1 MSTKSDLAIDLPE
14 TERKAFMV
22 LETSEQRQSLYDPV
36 RREILRTLDGG
47 IEDFESEV
55 KRTERVLKD
64 GTRVVEELTV
74 KKPTRRYWM
83 TAQEIVDLI
92 NAKDET
98 LGVTNY
104 NCYYHL
110 HKLSGQGLVEQYPP
124 RDASDS
130 KGRRVRGMYFRTA
143 ARFFVPTAFE
153 ISPGL
158 KEADVLPP
166 EVNKRAVE
174 LAQKVKASGV
184 ADAFEYST
192 EIGGTTYWFSMTM
205 SLHDDGESIVSV
217 VRDISETRR
226 AEEALRRSREQ
237 LDLALKGADL
247 APWDWYEKKKE
258 MIFSKRF
265 ADFLGFSVKNLS
277 KYGRDR
283 FKLVHFEDVELVKQK
298 WTEHFSG
305 QTPFYSAEYRILT
318 HDGTYK
324 WVMDRGS
331 IVERDNEG
339 NPVRAAGTIRDV
351 TWEKLTLEALGQ
363 SEEKYLRLVNDSIQ
377 GIAIIQKGRI
387 VFANPAFAKIV
398 GRAVGELLSMG
409 EQDVWSLVEP
419 KDRPMLEKRNEDSTE
434 GLELPRHRFRY
445 VRPNGE
451 IRWVESYAKVIDY
464 EGETALQAVEVDI
477 TDQYIAE
484 QKLRQSEERYREL
497 YENLSDGVITT
508 DPEGIVTFCSPIAA
522 EMFGYVPDDIIT
534 NSVEVLI
541 HPEDRAWV
549 ISTFEAN
556 TLNLNERYEG
566 LEARGL
572 RKDGS
577 IFYFHATGT
586 AIRRDGQH
594 IGFQSLVR
602 NITERVESEKALR
615 AQRDLAEMYLKMA
628 GNIFLVLDQDG
639 NISLLNRAG
648 RHVLGLADG
657 EDIVGA
663 SWFDFIPPEERA
675 EVRDQFD
682 QLIHGKLTHIDYRER
697 RVVTRNGE
705 ERLIAWRTNLLYGDK
720 KEIIGLLSSGEDIT
734 ERRRS
739 ERFLEESEAK
749 YRMLVERSNIG
760 IAVLQYPP
768 LRVLFTNEA
777 TINTLGFSSDDFTS
791 FSEVK
796 LESLVYP
803 EDLPRFLRNLEV
815 IMSGEVGQYHPSY
828 EYRVYNRDG
837 GVVWI
842 RDAPQKVIYQG
853 EPAILTIGIIIT
865 GEKERMFALEQRTEA
880 YTAALGSIDEGF
892 AMIEENRIVE
902 ANGSFL
908 DMLEFPLDDVKD
920 KLVWSLSPRKQPG
933 NVSSKS
939 KMQDLIVHAS
949 SGKIQKAEWKFRT
962 SSGQDILKQIELR
975 QTRSGGSIVLVVK
988 NTQE

>member
-1 MSTKSDLAIDLPE
+1 MNTKSDLSIDLPE

-47 IEDFESEV
+47 IEDFDSEV
-55 KRTERVLKD
+55 KRTEQVLKD
-64 GTRVVEELTV
+64 GTRVVEEVTV
-74 KKPTRRYWM
+74 RKPTRRYWM

-92 NAKDET
+92 NEKDPK
-98 LGVTNY
+98 LGVTSY

-110 HKLSGQGLVEQYPP
+110 HKLSDQGLVEQYPP
-124 RDASDS
+124 DS
-130 KGRRVRGMYFRTA
+130 EGKRVRGMYFRTA

-166 EVNKRAVE
+166 EASKHAVE
-174 LAQKVKASGV
+174 LAQKVKTSGV
-184 ADAFEYST
+184 ADAFEYSID
-192 EIGGTTYWFSMTM
+192 IGGTTYWFSMTM

-226 AEEALRRSREQ
+226 AQEALKRSREE

-247 APWDWYEKKKE
+247 APWDWYEKRQE
-258 MIFSKRF
+258 MVFSKSF
-265 ADFLGFSVKNLS
+265 ANFLGLSVKKLS
-277 KYGRDR
+277 EYGKDR
-283 FKLVHFEDVELVKQK
+283 FKLVHPDDVGLVKQK
-298 WTEHFSG
+298 WTEHFTG

-318 HDGTYK
+318 NDGTYK

-331 IVERDNEG
+331 IVERDSEG
-339 NPVRAAGTIRDV
+339 NPLRAAGTIRDI

-377 GIAIIQKGRI
+377 GIVIIQKGRI
-387 VFANPAFAKIV
+387 MFANPAYAKIV
-398 GRAVGELLSMG
+398 GRTVGELLSMSAK
-409 EQDVWSLVEP
+409 EVWSTVEP
-419 KDRPMLEKRNEDSTE
+419 EDRAVLEKRNQDSIKGED
-434 GLELPRHRFRY
+434 LPRYRFRH

-464 EGETALQAVEVDI
+464 EGDAALQAVEVDI

-484 QKLRQSEERYREL
+484 QKLRQSEERYRQL

-508 DPEGIVTFCSPIAA
+508 DPEGLVTFCSPVAA

-534 NSVEVLI
+534 NSVEMLI

-549 ISTFEAN
+549 LSTFEAN

-566 LEARGL
+566 LEARGV

-577 IFYFHATGT
+577 VFYFHATGT

-594 IGFQSLVR
+594 VGFQSLVR

-639 NISLLNRAG
+639 NISLLNHAG
-648 RHVLGLADG
+648 RRVVGIPDD
-657 EDIVGA
+657 ENIVGV
-663 SWFDFIPPEERA
+663 SWFDFVPPEERA
-675 EVRDQFD
+675 ESRSLFN
-682 QLIHGKLTHIDYRER
+682 QLIHGKIADIGYRER
-697 RVVTRNGE
+697 RIVTRRGE
-705 ERLIAWRTNLLYGDK
+705 ERLIAWRRNLLYDDK

-739 ERFLEESEAK
+739 EKILEESEAK

-760 IAVLQYPP
+760 IAVLKYPP

-777 TINTLGFSSDDFTS
+777 TINTLGFSSDEFVS
-791 FSEVK
+791 FSHVK
-796 LESLVYP
+796 LESLIHP
-803 EDLPRFLRNLEV
+803 DDLPRVLEALGE
-815 IMSGEVGQYHPSY
+815 IMAGKVGQYHPSY
-828 EYRVYNRDG
+828 EYRLYDSAG
-837 GVVWI
+837 GIVWI

-865 GEKERMFALEQRTEA
+865 GEKQRMSALEQRVED
-880 YTAALGSIDEGF
+880 YTVALNSANEGF
-892 AMIEENRIVE
+892 AMIEENRIIH
-902 ANGSFL
+902 ANRSLLAMLDYSF
-908 DMLEFPLDDVKD
+908 DDIKN
-920 KLVWSLSPRKQPG
+920 KLLWSLSPQKQSG

-939 KMQDLIVHAS
+939 KMQELIAS
-949 SGKIQKAEWKFRT
+949 ASNGKAQQAEWKFRT
-962 SSGQDILKQIELR
+962 SSGQDILKEIELR
-975 QTRSGGSIVLVVK
+975 QAHSSGSIILVIR
-988 NTQE
+988 NM

>member
-1 MSTKSDLAIDLPE
+1 MSTRSDLSIDLPK
-14 TERKAFMV
+14 TDRKAFMV
-22 LETSEQRQSLYDPV
+22 LETSEQRQSLYDPI

-92 NAKDET
+92 NERDPT
-98 LGVTNY
+98 LGVTSY

-110 HKLSGQGLVEQYPP
+110 HKLSDQGLVEQYPP
-124 RDASDS
+124 DS
-130 KGRRVRGMYFRTA
+130 KGKRVRGMYFRAA

-158 KEADVLPP
+158 KVSDVLPP
-166 EVNKRAVE
+166 EANKRAVE

-226 AEEALRRSREQ
+226 AQEALKRSREE

-247 APWDWYEKKKE
+247 APWDWYEKRQE
-258 MIFSKRF
+258 MVFSQRF
-265 ADFLGFSVKNLS
+265 ADFLGFSVKKLG
-277 KYGRDR
+277 KYGKDR
-283 FKLVHFEDVELVKQK
+283 FRLVHPDDVGLVKQK
-298 WTEHFSG
+298 WTEHFTG

-318 HDGTYK
+318 NDGTYK

-331 IVERDNEG
+331 IVERDAEG
-339 NPVRAAGTIRDV
+339 KPFRAAGTIRDI

-377 GIAIIQKGRI
+377 GIVIIQKGQI
-387 VFANPAFAKIV
+387 MFANPAYAKIV
-398 GRAVGELLSMG
+398 GRTVGELLSMSAK
-409 EQDVWSLVEP
+409 EVWSIVEP
-419 KDRPMLEKRNEDSTE
+419 EDRVVLEKRNQDSIK
-434 GLELPRHRFRY
+434 GQDLPRHRFRY

-451 IRWVESYAKVIDY
+451 IRWVESYAKGIEY
-464 EGETALQAVEVDI
+464 EGDTALQAVEVDI
-477 TDQYIAE
+477 TDQYVAE

-508 DPEGIVTFCSPIAA
+508 DPEGIVTFCSPVAA
-522 EMFGYVPDDIIT
+522 EMFGYVPEDIMT
-534 NSVEVLI
+534 NSVEMLI
-541 HPEDRAWV
+541 HPDDRAWV
-549 ISTFEAN
+549 ITTFEAN

-566 LEARGL
+566 LEARGI
-572 RKDGS
+572 RKDGT

-602 NITERVESEKALR
+602 NISERVESEKALR

-628 GNIFLVLDQDG
+628 GNIFLVLDEDG

-648 RHVLGLADG
+648 RHVIGIADD
-657 EDIVGA
+657 EDVVGV
-663 SWFDFIPPEERA
+663 SWFDFVPPEERA
-675 EVRDQFD
+675 ESRALFD
-682 QLIHGKLTHIDYRER
+682 QVIHGKVDDTGYHER
-697 RVVTRNGE
+697 RIVTRRGE
-705 ERLIAWRTNLLYGDK
+705 ERLIAWRRNLLYDDK
-720 KEIIGLLSSGEDIT
+720 KEIIGMLSSGEDIT

-739 ERFLEESEAK
+739 EKILEESETK

-777 TINTLGFSSDDFTS
+777 TIKTLGFSSDEFASYTPAHL
-791 FSEVK
+791 K
-796 LESLVYP
+796 SLVHP
-803 EDLPRFLRNLEV
+803 DDLPRFLKTLGE
-815 IMSGEVGQYHPSY
+815 IMAGEVGQYHPSY

-837 GVVWI
+837 SIAWI

-865 GEKERMFALEQRTEA
+865 GEKQRMSALERKVGE
-880 YTAALGSIDEGF
+880 YTAALDSASEGIV
-892 AMIEENRIVE
+892 MVEENRITN
-902 ANGSFL
+902 ANKSFL
-908 DMLEFPLDDVKD
+908 DMLGYSFDDTKG
-920 KLVWSLSPRKQPG
+920 KSLWSLSPRKQPG
-933 NVSSKS
+933 NESSKS
-939 KMQDLIVHAS
+939 KMQELIAS
-949 SGKIQKAEWKFRT
+949 ASNGKAQQAEWKFRA
-962 SSGQDILKQIELR
+962 SNGQDILKEIELR
-975 QTRSGGSIVLVVK
+975 QAYTGGSIILVIR
-988 NTQE
+988 NTQ